1 MTDAMDRRR
10 DGDAVQADEA
20 LPVVA
25 RLVIEIRS
33 DGSRTVA
40 RGALEDVNRG
50 ERVAIEARG
59 DSPAELA
66 AQLLRS
72 IVAAPIRAAL
82 ARMTG
87 PKGHAL
93 PDSSER
99 VGLVERVR
107 RRAARAVRRGLRL
120 P

>member
-1 MTDAMDRRR
+1 MSDAIDPKQ
-10 DGDAVQADEA
+10 DGDVVHADEA

-40 RGALEDVNRG
+40 RGALDGTGPG
-50 ERVAIEARG
+50 EHVAIEAQG
-59 DSPAELA
+59 GSPAELA
-66 AQLLRS
+66 GMLLRA
-72 IVAAPIRAAL
+72 VFATPVQAAL

-87 PKGHAL
+87 PKGHVLA
-93 PDSSER
+93 DSGER
-99 VGLVERVR
+99 TGLVEGVR
-107 RRAARAVRRGLRL
+107 RRVARAVRRGLRL

>member
-1 MTDAMDRRR
+1 MTDAIDRKQDRAVAPAD
-10 DGDAVQADEA
+10 DG

-40 RGALEDVNRG
+40 RGALEDTNLG
-50 ERVAIEARG
+50 ERVGVEASG
-59 DSPAELA
+59 ASPAELA
-66 AQLLRS
+66 GQLLRA
-72 IVAAPIRAAL
+72 IIAAPFQAAL

-87 PKGHAL
+87 SNRHVL
-93 PDSSER
+93 PDSPER
-99 VGLVERVR
+99 AGLVERVR

>member
-1 MTDAMDRRR
+1 MSDALDRK
-10 DGDAVQADEA
+10 DADEA

-40 RGALEDVNRG
+40 RGALEGTNQS

-59 DSPAELA
+59 ASPAELA
-66 AQLLRS
+66 AQLLRALIAS
-72 IVAAPIRAAL
+72 PVQAAL

-87 PKGHAL
+87 PKGLDH
-93 PDSSER
+93 PDTTEPA
-99 VGLVERVR
+99 GLLERVR

>member
-1 MTDAMDRRR
+1 MADALDRK
-10 DGDAVQADEA
+10 DADEA

-40 RGALEDVNRG
+40 RGALEGTDQS

-59 DSPAELA
+59 GSPAELA
-66 AQLLRS
+66 GQLLRALIAS
-72 IVAAPIRAAL
+72 PVQTAL

-87 PKGHAL
+87 LKGHVP
-93 PDSSER
+93 PDNAEP

>member
-1 MTDAMDRRR
+1 MTDALDRRQ
-10 DGDAVQADEA
+10 DADEA

-40 RGALEDVNRG
+40 RGALEGASRS
-50 ERVAIEARG
+50 ERVGVEARG
-59 DSPAELA
+59 GSPAELA
-66 AQLLRS
+66 GQLLRAIIAS
-72 IVAAPIRAAL
+72 PVQAAL

-87 PKGHAL
+87 LKGHDH
-93 PDSSER
+93 PDSPEPA
-99 VGLVERVR
+99 GLIDRVR
-107 RRAARAVRRGLRL
+107 WRAARAVRRGLRR